1 MDGRSVLGSGRPWK
15 RITTAT
21 KRGDCWNFGVPE
33 GEGHRAPEVDCGRHE
48 EHGHLNGAM
57 QSPGRAHRCPVCPAD
72 GRERIPGGGLS
83 GARVEGYLG
92 SLGKFEDD
100 PEATEFIRELANA
113 EPKGLGE
120 GRLGALG

>member
-1 MDGRSVLGSGRPWK
+1 M
-15 RITTAT
+15 
-21 KRGDCWNFGVPE
+21 
-33 GEGHRAPEVDCGRHE
+33 
-48 EHGHLNGAM
+48 
-57 QSPGRAHRCPVCPAD
+57 
-72 GRERIPGGGLS
+72 
-83 GARVEGYLG
+83 EGYLG